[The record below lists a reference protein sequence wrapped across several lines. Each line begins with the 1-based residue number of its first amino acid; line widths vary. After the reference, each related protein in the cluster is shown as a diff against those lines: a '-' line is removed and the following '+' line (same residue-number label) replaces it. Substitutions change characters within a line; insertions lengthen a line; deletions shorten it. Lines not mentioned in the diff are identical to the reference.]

1 MENQERICDEMSKKI
16 VETAE
21 MLATSLGRER
31 VTVRKILQT
40 MGITN
45 RVFYNRFHNVDEV
58 LSIVY
63 ESTAK
68 KIRKSMAAR
77 IDPNEDFF
85 EQVIAIVTSTLRLS
99 YENKMHFNQYV
110 FESDSSSDENYEWW
124 KAEIIKVIELGKE
137 TGVLKQDV
145 QSEVMSY
152 AIWCFIRGY
161 NADALGRG
169 LDLDV
174 AIENFRYC
182 FGVLLDGMKTEGASQ
197 TQSIA

>member
-1 MENQERICDEMSKKI
+1 M
-16 VETAE
+16 
-21 MLATSLGRER
+21 SLGRDR

-58 LSIVY
+58 LCIVY

-68 KIRKSMAAR
+68 KIRKSMASR
-77 IDPNEDFF
+77 IDPEGDFF
-85 EQVIAIVTSTLRLS
+85 EQVIAIVTNTLRLS
-99 YENKMHFNQYV
+99 YENKMQFNQYV
-110 FESDSSSDENYEWW
+110 FESDSTSGENYEWW
-124 KAEIIKVIELGKE
+124 KAEIIKLIELGKE
-137 TGVLKQDV
+137 MGVLKADV

-169 LDLDV
+169 LDIEV
-174 AIENFRYC
+174 ATENFRYC
-182 FGVLLDGMKTEGASQ
+182 FGVLLDGMKSEHAKQAQKRQEKQ
-197 TQSIA
+197 T